1 MPVDFLESPTITL
14 CKDTTIAEIL
24 KINLHKIAENLT
36 FLSRLAENLIIQTII
51 NAQILTIMAYEKGLA
66 IAKPSINILSF

>member
-51 NAQILTIMAYEKGLA
+51 NAQILTIMAYKQRPRNREA
-66 IAKPSINILSF
+66 FN